1 MRDMD
6 ADGVVSDSSEEQE
19 GDVLLPGSPTPAEGV
34 DPESGPVENSPLGS
48 DNVQSQGSAVGE
60 QDINRSYSP
69 YVPDNAL
76 EAGTPTT
83 TYTEIPQDATT
94 GAVRSTRSPP
104 PAYPGAQ
111 ASAGNGP
118 HPPAHGQLPPLRG
131 SIKPRTFRFEV
142 DGAANSDQ
150 SADESSDLLNPT
162 NTANLAQQTPGENAD
177 AAMELEA
184 MNAEVT
190 EDQP

>member
-1 MRDMD
+1 MNPFHWTEVYS
-6 ADGVVSDSSEEQE
+6 GFETCLIHYSKSFSS
-19 GDVLLPGSPTPAEGV
+19 L
-34 DPESGPVENSPLGS
+34 VENSPLGS

-60 QDINRSYSP
+60 QDIDRSYSP
-69 YVPDNAL
+69 YVPHNAL

-118 HPPAHGQLPPLRG
+118 HPPAYGQLPPLRG
-131 SIKPRTFRFEV
+131 SIKPSKTYKY
-142 DGAANSDQ
+142 SD
-150 SADESSDLLNPT
+150 
-162 NTANLAQQTPGENAD
+162 
-177 AAMELEA
+177 
-184 MNAEVT
+184 
-190 EDQP
+190 